1 MCKNIRAGMK
11 GCLEFA
17 IREKGGDVGGK
28 KMDPMLIIVE
38 MRATSVGYSLLFST
52 LVFKFSDLF
61 EIFPSSD
68 MLRK

>member
-1 MCKNIRAGMK
+1 MWV
-11 GCLEFA
+11 E
-17 IREKGGDVGGK
+17 K